1 MQVLIQCL
9 QIASNIV
16 STVNAGYDLAMNSD
30 ISFRSGCPLSSAL
43 DLVGDKWSL
52 LIIRD
57 MIFLQKKYFK
67 DFLNSSESIAT
78 NILSARLNKL
88 ECLGL
93 VDKSKDPDNKR
104 QWIYEPTQKALDLLP
119 AIVELIIWS
128 IKLDLPVGIP
138 LDMKQSLMSNK
149 NSFIEQTISKFYE
162 SNSS

>member
-1 MQVLIQCL
+1 
-9 QIASNIV
+9 
-16 STVNAGYDLAMNSD
+16 MNSD